1 MDVELLYQRGLLPQ
15 AQYIFKHVLVQ
26 ETAYQSLLRSTRRQH
41 HRRIAQILAE
51 HFPEIRQNQP
61 ELLAHHYTEAGLT
74 MQAIAYWQQASQ
86 YAMARSA
93 HLEAIAH
100 FRQALALN
108 ATLTDEVERQQ
119 RELSLQ
125 TTLGVALA
133 ATQGLAA
140 PDVEAAYT
148 RAQELCQQVGN
159 TTQLFPV
166 LRGLWLVHLVRG
178 TLPTAYALGE
188 QLLQLAQCTQE
199 ATFLLEAH
207 RALGTS
213 LFLRG
218 EFASAWTHLEQGIRL
233 YDVAQH
239 RDLAIHYGQ
248 DSGAVYLGY
257 AAWTLWIQGYAQ
269 QSLRY
274 IHDALALAQQLK
286 HPYSQGF
293 ALTFAAWLA
302 QWRREPQA
310 CYTMSR
316 RAALAREHQ
325 FPSSWHTA

>member
-1 MDVELLYQRGLLPQ
+1 MSWCRRRP
-15 AQYIFKHVLVQ
+15 I
-26 ETAYQSLLRSTRRQH
+26 SRCRSTRRQH

-51 HFPEIRQNQP
+51 HFPEIRRTNLSSGP
-61 ELLAHHYTEAGLT
+61 PLYGAGRL
-74 MQAIAYWQQASQ
+74 QAIALLAASQ
-86 YAMARSA
+86 PVRHGTLSASRSDC
-93 HLEAIAH
+93 
-100 FRQALALN
+100 ALPAGFSI
-108 ATLTDEVERQQ
+108 ERHSN
-119 RELSLQ
+119 RRS
-125 TTLGVALA
+125 GA
-133 ATQGLAA
+133 ATARTFA
-140 PDVEAAYT
+140 PDHPGGGAGCHARPCCPRRGSCLHT
-148 RAQELCQQVGN
+148 RELCQQVGN

-178 TLPTAYALGE
+178 TLPTAYALGNNSSSSRNA
-188 QLLQLAQCTQE
+188 LRRPL
-199 ATFLLEAH
+199 LLEAH

-274 IHDALALAQQLK
+274 
-286 HPYSQGF
+286 P
-293 ALTFAAWLA
+293 
-302 QWRREPQA
+302 
-310 CYTMSR
+310 
-316 RAALAREHQ
+316 
-325 FPSSWHTA
+325 